1 MTVRRKRSLFHQF
14 VIFLVNNFD
23 MTPNQPLQIAIITE
37 TYPPEINGVAS
48 TIARFVKGLYERGH
62 AITLIR
68 PRQARHETATQKD
81 RFQEILVS
89 GLPIPGYS
97 ALKIGLPEKNMLL
110 NEWAKKRPDLVH
122 LVTEG
127 PLGWSA
133 LQAAKKLGIPVCSDF
148 RTNFDAY
155 SSHYGFSWL
164 KSSIQKYM
172 RYFHNRSN
180 FTMVPTKAMREHLHN
195 QGFERLKVVA
205 RGIDTDLFN
214 PTKRCEK
221 LRKRWGLRGKNKAVL
236 YVGRL
241 ASEKNLQLS
250 VDAFKAMLQI
260 DPSLKMIWVG
270 DGPERG
276 ALELS
281 CPNSIFAG
289 MQTGESLAQ
298 YYASSDIFLFSSVSE
313 TFGNVTLE
321 AMASGLAVVAYDYA
335 AAQQFIQNGSNGLL
349 AEMNNAA
356 AFIAQSQSVARDSIN
371 LQHISQQARITTLD
385 HSWQKVTQHLEDNY
399 RDLLHHSKNDCG
411 VISKNLIT
419 C

>member
-1 MTVRRKRSLFHQF
+1 MTQS
-14 VIFLVNNFD
+14 
-23 MTPNQPLQIAIITE
+23 QPLQIAIITE

-48 TIARFVKGLYERGH
+48 TIARFIKGLHERGH
-62 AITLIR
+62 SITLIR
-68 PRQARHETATQKD
+68 PRQGRQDQAKD
-81 RFQEILVS
+81 EERFAEILVS
-89 GLPIPGYS
+89 GMPIPGYS
-97 ALKIGLPEKNMLL
+97 ALKIGLPEKNMLIRQ
-110 NEWAKKRPDLVH
+110 WTKQPPDLVH

-180 FTMVPTKAMREHLHN
+180 FTMVPTKTMRAHLEN

-205 RGIDTDLFN
+205 RGIDTDLFS
-214 PTKRCEK
+214 PAKRCDK
-221 LRKRWGLRGKNKAVL
+221 LRKFWGLKNKQKAVL

-250 VDAFKAMLQI
+250 VDAFKAMLLI
-260 DPSLKMIWVG
+260 NPGLKMIWVG

-276 ALELS
+276 ALQLS

-298 YYASSDIFLFSSVSE
+298 HYASSDIFLFSSISE

-349 AEMNNAA
+349 ADMNNAA
-356 AFIAQSQSVARDSIN
+356 AFIAQSQFVARDTID
-371 LQHISQQARITTLD
+371 LQHISKQARITMLD

-399 RDLLHHSKNDCG
+399 RDLLRHSKIDYG
-411 VISKNLIT
+411 APSKNLIT